1 MVQHSGFTDIAMQSA
16 LRSRVTIA
24 GLMVGSLVS
33 LTQFASAQPGLQ
45 GSYVGVAVDG
55 NRMPENL
62 PALLS
67 DGNPQNWILNSTIR
81 QLGTNQTSPSN
92 SEAATIGRQFQGRLD
107 LPNQPMSVRG
117 SVYTGAGSTAIMPTL
132 TYDLPIGHGT
142 NVYAGAGYA
151 IVNGGSET
159 PLGNQNG
166 VVLTTGFEAAAGRN
180 LVIFGDTK
188 LNLND
193 DRTRSSSAPIRVQF
207 GAGIRF

>member
-1 MVQHSGFTDIAMQSA
+1 
-16 LRSRVTIA
+16 VTIA
-24 GLMVGSLVS
+24 VLTVGSLVS
-33 LTQFASAQPGLQ
+33 FAHLASAQPGLQ

-81 QLGTNQTSPSN
+81 QLGANQTSPSN
-92 SEAATIGRQFQGRLD
+92 GEAAAIGRQFQGRLD

-117 SVYTGAGSTAIMPTL
+117 SVYTGAGSTAILPTL

-193 DRTRSSSAPIRVQF
+193 DSTRSSGAPIRVQF